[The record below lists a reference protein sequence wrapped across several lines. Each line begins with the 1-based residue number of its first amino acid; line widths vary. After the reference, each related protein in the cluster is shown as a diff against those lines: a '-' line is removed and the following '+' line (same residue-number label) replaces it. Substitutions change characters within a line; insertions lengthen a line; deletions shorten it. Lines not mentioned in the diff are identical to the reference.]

1 MMESPVCR
9 TSARPPATI
18 TGHKPTTMTPDDRT
32 PSPRSLGLFF
42 ALAMAATL
50 GGCAAG
56 VGVSVPVGPFS
67 VGVGVNS
74 RGDVSAGAGTRVG
87 PVGVGVGVNPGGQ
100 VTGHAGVGTSTQV
113 GNGRARVGA
122 AVGAST
128 VIHDPQPANTR

>member
-1 MMESPVCR
+1 MLP
-9 TSARPPATI
+9 TSNPPS
-18 TGHKPTTMTPDDRT
+18 TTP
-32 PSPRSLGLFF
+32 LLCL
-42 ALAMAATL
+42 LAMAAAL

-56 VGVSVPVGPFS
+56 VGISVPLGPFS

-100 VTGHAGVGTSTQV
+100 VTGHAGVGTQV

-128 VIHDPQPANTR
+128 VIHDPQPTNTH